1 MITLKEFHQ
10 DFLQS
15 VLTDAESR
23 GLMKSQSFFEN
34 VCEELIRTGDLT
46 NNYTFAEYIKTGIEV
61 YGYDYDEERQLLSI
75 VVHQFFQE
83 DEIKTL
89 TKSIITTKFNNL
101 KEFYIKS
108 LGGLYK
114 FMEETSEAYSMAYNI
129 FRYKYDGKLKK
140 VRFIILTDGKI
151 TRALGAINSD
161 EIEGIKAEYRIVDID
176 YIYKIYQSE
185 YNSGEFKI
193 SVDLPCLEIPSQSSK
208 YQAFLTV
215 ISGEAL
221 VDIYDIY
228 GQKLFEQNVRT
239 FLQFKGAVNKGIK
252 NTIEYNPDMFFAY
265 NNGITAT
272 ASKVDRDNNGNI
284 VSISDFQIVNGGQ
297 TTSAIYAASKVSNMD
312 VSSVSVQMKL
322 SVVKDSEKQ
331 DKFVSSVSEYANTQ
345 NKVNKS
351 DFFSNSPFHKEM
363 KDYSKRIWAPVSDG
377 SQKRTRWFYERVRG
391 EYLNEQAYL
400 TKAKKLQFQLENP
413 KKQLLD
419 KTFLSKSENVWLQYP
434 HIVSKGAQYSFS
446 YFANEITNKLEDNK
460 LCITE
465 SYFKD
470 AVSRVILFRELEK
483 IVSKADWYDGGF
495 RAPTVCYS
503 ISYLSHV
510 IEKSREFLDFS
521 FIWENQSLPES
532 LVKAFGVITK
542 NVYDSITNPPK
553 GYANIAQ
560 WVKQKACWEEVKKL
574 KIDIKL
580 DPMLLLS
587 KEKEKYN
594 KIEEYKEKKI
604 EAGINVQMMVVNM
617 GLNSWKEVYN
627 YYNKNL
633 ANYQI
638 SNTQIDILAK
648 MSKGILM
655 VPSEKQSK
663 ILYDMY
669 LNATKDGMDIGEK
682 IKA

>member
-15 VLTDAESR
+15 ILIDSQSR
-23 GLMKSQSFFEN
+23 GLMKSQAFFEN

-46 NNYTFAEYIKTGIEV
+46 NNYTFAEYIKVGMEV
-61 YGYDYDEERQLLSI
+61 YGFDYDDERQLLSI
-75 VVHQFFQE
+75 LVHQFFQE
-83 DEIKTL
+83 EEIKTL
-89 TKSIITTKFNNL
+89 TKSIITTKFNRL
-101 KEFYIKS
+101 KEFYKKS
-108 LGGLYK
+108 LEGLYK
-114 FMEETSEAYSMAYNI
+114 GMEETSEAYSMAYNI

-151 TRALGAINSD
+151 TRTLGDIPSE
-161 EIEGIKAEYRIVDID
+161 EIEGVKVEYRIVDIE
-176 YIYKIYQSE
+176 YIYKIYLSE
-185 YNSGEFKI
+185 YNGGEFKI
-193 SVDLPCLEIPSQSSK
+193 NVNLPCLEIPSQSSQ

-215 ISGEAL
+215 IGGQSL
-221 VDIYDIY
+221 VDIYDKY

-252 NTIEYNPDMFFAY
+252 NTIEYKPDMFFAY

-272 ASKVDRDNNGNI
+272 ASKIDRDTNGNI

-312 VSSVSVQMKL
+312 VSNVSVQMKL
-322 SVVKDSEKQ
+322 SVVKDKEKQ
-331 DKFVSSVSEYANTQ
+331 NNFVSKVSEYANTQ

-377 SQKRTRWFYERVRG
+377 SQRRTRWFYERVRG
-391 EYLNEQAYL
+391 EYLNEQAYS
-400 TKAKKLQFQLENP
+400 TKASKSQFQLENP

-419 KTFLSKSENVWLQYP
+419 KTFLSKSENVWLQNP

-446 YFANEITNKLEDNK
+446 YFADEITDKLEKDK

-483 IVSKADWYDGGF
+483 IVSKASWYDGGF
-495 RAPTVCYS
+495 RAQTVSYS
-503 ISYLSHV
+503 ISYLSYI
-510 IEKSREFLDFS
+510 IEKSGKFLDFS
-521 FIWENQSLPES
+521 VIWDNQTLPKS
-532 LVKAFGVITK
+532 LVNALNIISEVIY
-542 NVYDSITNPPK
+542 NSIINPPK

-574 KIDIKL
+574 NISIKL
-580 DPMLLLS
+580 ESKLLVD
-587 KEKEKYN
+587 KEKDKYN
-594 KIEEYKEKKI
+594 KIEEYKEKKM
-604 EAGINVQMMVVNM
+604 EAGINIQMMVVNM
-617 GLNSWKEVYN
+617 GLEVWTEVYN
-627 YYNKNL
+627 YYNNNL
-633 ANYQI
+633 KYYQI
-638 SNTQIDILAK
+638 SNTQLDILSK
-648 MSKGILM
+648 MSKGIIA

-669 LNATKDGMDIGEK
+669 TNAKEDGVEIAE
-682 IKA
+682 